1 MAPARSAD
9 RTTWLMLNCSR
20 RKMCLLINTKPRAPV
35 FTVVMVAISYL
46 TNIGPCLC
54 GRVFNYVRT
63 REKVQPAKGELYE
76 ALEGWKKWVFM
87 KLRSVFL

>member
-1 MAPARSAD
+1 VYYGTCQICRSYH
-9 RTTWLMLNCSR
+9 LVNV
-20 RKMCLLINTKPRAPV
+20 KLLQKEDVFVNKHRALV

-76 ALEGWKKWVFM
+76 ALEG
-87 KLRSVFL
+87 